1 MFIVTEIA
9 GRFLDAFAL
18 EYSETSKVHVGATL
32 NKIEATQKNALFS
45 IPILDR
51 NILLESLET
60 F

>member
-1 MFIVTEIA
+1 MEIV
-9 GRFLDAFAL
+9 GRSLDAFAL